1 MDGEEDGDE
10 NRYSY
15 LAQHTRSVHIVML
28 SPHNHMR
35 LKGSYSHL
43 KRKEKKKDEGEIL
56 RNQVTWEQG
65 RWCFRRHLLNSSSEH
80 RPSRSS
86 VPLKSILEALM
97 SAVQDPGSVPTMVH
111 LRN

>member
-43 KRKEKKKDEGEIL
+43 KRKEKRRRRDSEESGNLGAGEVVF
-56 RNQVTWEQG
+56 QTSPTE
-65 RWCFRRHLLNSSSEH
+65 
-80 RPSRSS
+80 
-86 VPLKSILEALM
+86 LKF
-97 SAVQDPGSVPTMVH
+97 
-111 LRN
+111 

>member
-1 MDGEEDGDE
+1 MKTGTATLLNTQDQFT
-10 NRYSY
+10 
-15 LAQHTRSVHIVML
+15 LLCLV

-80 RPSRSS
+80 R
-86 VPLKSILEALM
+86 
-97 SAVQDPGSVPTMVH
+97 AVLLSH
-111 LRN
+111 SNAFWKL

>member
-43 KRKEKKKDEGEIL
+43 KRKEKKRKKTKE
-56 RNQVTWEQG
+56 R
-65 RWCFRRHLLNSSSEH
+65 F
-80 RPSRSS
+80 
-86 VPLKSILEALM
+86 
-97 SAVQDPGSVPTMVH
+97 
-111 LRN
+111 